1 MILTTNDHELF
12 RVFWQYQDE
21 TDLPLY
27 IEVLSFPVSESQE
40 YDATDYFAK
49 HQIIGFGDC
58 ITITDEN
65 RNPVQSEIEA
75 FKKMSDEDQSDE
87 LIDIYNEIY
96 KRMQDHYEDQETQFK
111 LSHAGLI

>member
-1 MILTTNDHELF
+1 MFLMPSDYKLF

-21 TDLPLY
+21 TDVPLY

-49 HQIIGFGDC
+49 HQIIDAGDY

-75 FKKMSDEDQSDE
+75 FKQMSDEDQQDE
-87 LIDIYNEIY
+87 LIDIYDAIY
-96 KRMQDHYEDQETQFK
+96 KRLQDHHKEDE
-111 LSHAGLI
+111 LNYRLGIAGL

>member
-1 MILTTNDHELF
+1 MFLMPSDYKLF

-27 IEVLSFPVSESQE
+27 VEVLTFPISESQE

-49 HQIIGFGDC
+49 HQIIDAC
-58 ITITDEN
+58 DYITITDEN

-75 FKKMSDEDQSDE
+75 FKQMFDEDQRDE
-87 LIDIYNEIY
+87 LIGIYDEIY
-96 KRMQDHYEDQETQFK
+96 RRLQDHHEEDE
-111 LSHAGLI
+111 LNYRLGIAGL

>member
-1 MILTTNDHELF
+1 MFLMPSDYKLF

-65 RNPVQSEIEA
+65 RNPVQLEIDA

-96 KRMQDHYEDQETQFK
+96 KRLQDHQEEDG
-111 LSHAGLI
+111 LNYRLGIAGL

>member
-27 IEVLSFPVSESQE
+27 IEVLSFSVSESQE

-49 HQIIGFGDC
+49 HQIIDAGDY

-65 RNPVQSEIEA
+65 RNPVQSEIQA
-75 FKKMSDEDQSDE
+75 FKQMSDEDQRDE
-87 LIDIYNEIY
+87 LIGIYDEIY
-96 KRMQDHYEDQETQFK
+96 RRLQDHHEEDE
-111 LSHAGLI
+111 LNYRLGIAGL

>member
-12 RVFWQYQDE
+12 RVYWRYQDE

-27 IEVLSFPVSESQE
+27 VEVLSFPISDTQE

-49 HQIIGFGDC
+49 HQIIGFGDE
-58 ITITDEN
+58 ITITDKH

-75 FKKMSDEDQSDE
+75 FKQMSYEDQKDE
-87 LIDIYNEIY
+87 LIGIYDEIY
-96 KRMQDHYEDQETQFK
+96 KRLQDHYEEDE
-111 LSHAGLI
+111 LNYRLGIAGL